1 MNTLSGLSAAE
12 VIRLLELK
20 PHPEG
25 GHYRE
30 TFRDPAG
37 PEGRGFSTAIYYLL
51 EAGERSHWHK
61 VVDAAEVWL
70 YHAGAPLLLRSSSDG
85 ETVKT
90 QVLGPDIHKGE
101 RPQGI
106 IPANCWQSAETLGA
120 YTLVSCTVAPG
131 FDFSAFVMARPG
143 WAPGNGPA
151 TDD

>member
-51 EAGERSHWHK
+51 DVG
-61 VVDAAEVWL
+61 D
-70 YHAGAPLLLRSSSDG
+70 
-85 ETVKT
+85 
-90 QVLGPDIHKGE
+90 
-101 RPQGI
+101 
-106 IPANCWQSAETLGA
+106 
-120 YTLVSCTVAPG
+120 
-131 FDFSAFVMARPG
+131 
-143 WAPGNGPA
+143 
-151 TDD
+151 